1 MVMPADAQS
10 HAFVV
15 RIWEERR
22 DIPGAPPVWRG
33 FVSDARSGARIYF
46 DTLPALCAFLARQTG
61 IAGLTACGAIIESND
76 PRGPLQ

>member
-1 MVMPADAQS
+1 MMMPADEQS

-22 DIPGAPPVWRG
+22 DIPGASPIWRG
-33 FVSDARSGARIYF
+33 VVSDARSGARIYF

-61 IAGLTACGAIIESND
+61 IDGLAACEACIEIDD
-76 PRGPLQ
+76 PRGPLK